1 MSQLIAG
8 TCYISIDGQRLLL
21 KGSATATASKVTRE
35 PVMANGGVQ
44 GHKEVP
50 VAPTL
55 SGQFVVDKN
64 FPIEKL
70 QEATDMTVVAEFAN
84 GKVFTLG
91 GAFVTEE
98 IQVAGGDSDTT
109 INFAG
114 MTGKW
119 S

>member
-8 TCYISIDGQRLLL
+8 TCYVSIDGQRLLL

-98 IQVAGGDSDTT
+98 IQVAGDDSDTT
-109 INFAG
+109 INFSG

>member
-98 IQVAGGDSDTT
+98 IQVAGDDSDTT